1 MYLKKLELYGFK
13 SFANKTEFIFEP
25 GVTAIVG
32 PNGCGKSNISDAI
45 RWVLGEQS
53 AKSLRG
59 LEMKDVIFNGT
70 TVKEPVNFAEVSLTL
85 SNHSKT
91 LPIDY
96 EEVTIARRLF
106 RSGESEYLLNKN
118 TVRLKD
124 ISELL
129 MGTGIG
135 VDNYFLMEQGKIDL
149 ILSSKPE
156 ERRAIFEE
164 ASGITK
170 FKSKKREAMNK
181 LDATEANLLR
191 LNDIISEVQ
200 RQINSIERQA
210 AKARRYKK
218 HFERLKDLELCV
230 SRIEYDD
237 IESQRAKINEEIAIL
252 KAGQAKLSSD
262 VEALLSEIRS
272 VRQELEGID
281 SFISEIKNNAA
292 SIDNSLFRAKE
303 RVQLDNERIAEL
315 DVSIVDLAE
324 HIKLSV
330 EKVEGLKAQIAQLEK
345 EKESFSSE
353 KTSKENALKEK
364 HDLLVSLE
372 KSIEEAQSKIA
383 NAKAHV
389 LEKTSNIT
397 KSKNELAK
405 TSANSTSAL
414 NRFKRLELEKQDC
427 LNALSRS
434 KDKVSAVGEQVV
446 VQAQKVSEAESL
458 AQAVDIELKN
468 AQQRSQS
475 LDEERG
481 RTQKE
486 LTVAESRV
494 VLLQDMIEKYQGFAD
509 SAKAFLSDTDIDTKP
524 WYGHIRALIS
534 DLNACVESNDALSSL
549 AEKLQALADEKARN
563 EQVVCELGARLS
575 ALNEQLTKEH
585 IEFANRQAAKI
596 HSDEE
601 FAKLKDEFSVVELEL
616 DDISEEI
623 GKLKQQDESLK
634 VEIEALE
641 KELHESSEIINSN
654 QNWIH
659 INSKEKESALVEVA
673 RTKAELDAF
682 NQRYSDLE
690 NNISVLVESVER
702 ENSLYQARS
711 KQIDD
716 SKARIIF
723 LEEEIRQL
731 TAELEKRQTD
741 KVAVENQLTEAS
753 SRRKEASERISQKE
767 FDYEKLQ
774 KDLQAVNSSVYE
786 QEAEASQFSFQQQR
800 LYDRINQFYKIDLGS
815 YKLLIQIEFNVETAR
830 TEIEELR
837 AKLDSI
843 GSVNLDSLG
852 EETELHDR
860 FNNMVTQRD
869 DLLKAKENLMDAIT
883 KINKTTKDLFV
894 ETFDKIQVEFRNFFK
909 LLFGGGDTELFLVDE
924 SDVLE
929 SGIEIVAKPPGKRLQ
944 NISLLSG
951 GEKTMTALALLF
963 AVFKIKPSPF
973 CVLDEMDAPLDEANI
988 DRFSKVLQEFTRNSQ
1003 FIIITHNKKTIAIS
1017 DVMYGITME
1026 ESGISKV
1033 VSVKFGENSETASK
1047 EEPVLAA

>member
-13 SFANKTEFIFEP
+13 SFAGKTEFVFEP

-32 PNGCGKSNISDAI
+32 PNGCGKSNLSDSI
-45 RWVLGEQS
+45 KWVLGEQS

-70 TVKEPVNFAEVSLTL
+70 TVKEPVNFAEVTLTL
-85 SNHSKT
+85 SNHSKA

-96 EEVTIARRLF
+96 DEVTISRRLF

-170 FKSKKREAMNK
+170 YKSKKREALNK
-181 LDATEANLLR
+181 LDATETNLLR
-191 LNDIISEVQ
+191 LNDIISEAQ

-218 HFERLKDLELCV
+218 HFERLKELELCV
-230 SRIEYDD
+230 CRIEYDD
-237 IESQRAKINEEIAIL
+237 IEKQRAKINEEAVAL
-252 KAGQAKLSSD
+252 KERQAALSSD
-262 VEALLSEIRS
+262 IASLLSEIKS
-272 VRQELEGID
+272 VRQELEGVD
-281 SFISEIKNNAA
+281 NLISEIKDNAV
-292 SIDNSLFRAKE
+292 SVDNALFRARE
-303 RVQLDNERIAEL
+303 RIQLDNERVTEL
-315 DVSIVDLAE
+315 NASIVELAG
-324 HIKLSV
+324 HIKQSI
-330 EKVEGLKAQIAQLEK
+330 EKIGGIKTQVAQLEK
-345 EKESFSSE
+345 EKESFSDE
-353 KTSKENALKEK
+353 KSTKENALKEK
-364 HDLLVSLE
+364 QDLLISLE
-372 KSIEEAQSKIA
+372 KSIEEAQVKIA
-383 NAKAHV
+383 SAKSQV
-389 LEKTSNIT
+389 LEKTNNLA
-397 KSKNELAK
+397 KSKNEFAK
-405 TSANSTSAL
+405 INANSASAL
-414 NRFKRLELEKQDC
+414 NRFKRLELEKQSC
-427 LNALSRS
+427 LNSLAGS
-434 KDKVSAVGEQVV
+434 KDKVSTAEEQFKI
-446 VQAQKVSEAESL
+446 QAQRVLEAETH
-458 AQAVDIELKN
+458 AQATDAELKS

-494 VLLQDMIEKYQGFAD
+494 VLLKDIVEKYQGFAD
-509 SAKAFLSDTDIDTKP
+509 SARAFLSDPDINTKP
-524 WYGHIRALIS
+524 WYSHIRALVS
-534 DLNACVESNDALSSL
+534 DLNACIENNGALSSL
-549 AEKLQALADEKARN
+549 TEKLRALADEKANN
-563 EQVVCELGARLS
+563 EQVVSELGLKLS

-585 IEFANRQAAKI
+585 IESANRQSVKS
-596 HSDEE
+596 HSEE
-601 FAKLKDEFSVVELEL
+601 EYTKLKDEFSVVELEL

-634 VEIEALE
+634 IEIEALE

-659 INSKEKESALVEVA
+659 VNSKEKESALVEVA
-673 RTKAELDAF
+673 RTRAELDAF
-682 NQRYSDLE
+682 NQRYFDLE
-690 NNISVLVESVER
+690 NNISVLVESAGR
-702 ENSLYQARS
+702 EDSFYQARL
-711 KQIDD
+711 KQIGD
-716 SKARIIF
+716 SKAKIIS
-723 LEEEIRQL
+723 LQEEIRQL
-731 TAELEKRQTD
+731 ATESQNLETRKTAI
-741 KVAVENQLTEAS
+741 ENQLNEVSGKRSEIVAS
-753 SRRKEASERISQKE
+753 VSQKE
-767 FDYEKLQ
+767 LDYEKMQKGLQ
-774 KDLQAVNSSVYE
+774 EVNSGVYE
-786 QEAEASQFSFQQQR
+786 QESQASKLSFQQQR
-800 LYDRINQFYKIDLGS
+800 LYDRINQSYKIDIGS
-815 YKLLIQIEFNVETAR
+815 YKSVEFNVESAR
-830 TEIEELR
+830 VEIEELR

-869 DLLKAKENLMDAIT
+869 DLLKAKENLLDAIS
-883 KINKTTKDLFV
+883 KINKTTKDMFLD
-894 ETFDKIQVEFRNFFK
+894 TFNKVQVEFRNFFK

-929 SGIEIVAKPPGKRLQ
+929 SGIEIVARPPGKRLQ

-973 CVLDEMDAPLDEANI
+973 CLMDEMDAPLDEANI
-988 DRFSKVLQEFTRNSQ
+988 DRFSKVLQEFTKNSQ

-1033 VSVKFGENSETASK
+1033 VSVKFGEKK
-1047 EEPVLAA
+1047 EEAVSEEAALAA